1 MSRPHL
7 SISATV
13 FAEHALPAQ
22 IKQLIAL
29 VVAHVTGCPN
39 RIRGDTAEALKQG
52 ASGQQVMEATW
63 VAAGM
68 HTGGAYAH
76 SALALDAL
84 QRHAHRGED
93 S

>member
-52 ASGQQVMEATW
+52 ASGQQVW